1 VLFKTLL
8 AIDILTS
15 LVIGGFFFFGL
26 ADGSVSFDNI
36 PLWVGILFAV
46 TAIVAGG
53 LAFHSAAKTI
63 FANLTLAL
71 LAVPAVLY
79 GLFIV
84 VFVVS
89 GSTWN

>member
-1 VLFKTLL
+1 MLFKTLL

-15 LVIGGFFFFGL
+15 LVIGGFFFVGL
-26 ADGSVSFDNI
+26 ADGSISSFNF
-36 PLWVGILFAV
+36 PLWIGILFAV

-53 LAFHSAAKTI
+53 LAFHRAAKTV

-71 LAVPAVLY
+71 LAVPAVLF
-79 GLFIV
+79 GLYV
-84 VFVVS
+84 VTFVVT